1 MRVAPSGDESAAGDD
16 VMHGLTLLRTDG
28 AAEEHRENV
37 VLAGLIGTRFMDRV
51 IRRRIPCDKSKDY
64 MEHSK
69 DTLHLQFDG
78 DFLYFAPHHRQH
90 SQ

>member
-51 IRRRIPCDKSKDY
+51 IRRRIPCDKSKDTV
-64 MEHSK
+64 EHSK

-78 DFLYFAPHHRQH
+78 DFLYFHHTNNRTQ
-90 SQ
+90 